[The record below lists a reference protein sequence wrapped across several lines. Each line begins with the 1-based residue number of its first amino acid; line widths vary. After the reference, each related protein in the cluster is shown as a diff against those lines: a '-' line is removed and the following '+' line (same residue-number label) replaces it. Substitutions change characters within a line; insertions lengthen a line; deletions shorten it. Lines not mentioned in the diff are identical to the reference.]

1 MAPTT
6 PTRLRNGLAA
16 LALLVLAT
24 SVTAAH
30 AATREYW
37 IVAEETEWD
46 YAPSFPTNLLSG
58 QPFTGDQRVFV
69 GDGEA
74 RIGRV
79 YTKAVFHE
87 YAENF
92 TARLPRGE
100 AESHLGILGPVIR
113 AEVGDTLLVH
123 FRNDTRFPAS
133 LHPHG
138 VLYQKDAE
146 GAMYMDGT
154 SGGDKADDSVAPGKT
169 FVYQWEVPERA
180 GPGPRDASS
189 VAWPYHSHVDSPRAV
204 NSGMIGVII
213 VTARGQARPDGS
225 PVDVDRE
232 FVTLFNVFDENQS
245 LYLEHNIQARAP
257 GIEDPES
264 DDFVESNLM
273 HAMNG
278 FLWGNNV
285 GYEMRVGER
294 VRWHVFG
301 MGTEVD
307 IHTPHWHGAT
317 LLWSGMRVDATEV
330 FPATVR
336 TLDLVPDV
344 PGKWMYH
351 CHVNDHIDAGM
362 MTTFTVLP
370 AAP

>member
-1 MAPTT
+1 MPRRVFFHSGTT
-6 PTRLRNGLAA
+6 VIAV
-16 LALLVLAT
+16 LVLLLGFSSGVNA
-24 SVTAAH
+24 V
-30 AATREYW
+30 TREYW
-37 IVAEETEWD
+37 IVAAETDWD
-46 YAPSFPTNLLSG
+46 YAPSHPANPLSG
-58 QPFTGDQRVFV
+58 KPFSEDQQVFV
-69 GDGEA
+69 GAGEG

-87 YAENF
+87 YTEHFAE
-92 TARLPRGE
+92 RIERG
-100 AESHLGILGPVIR
+100 ADQAHLGILGPLIR
-113 AEVGDTLLVH
+113 AEVGDTLVVH

-154 SGGDKADDSVAPGKT
+154 SGGDKADDHVAPGSGYT
-169 FVYQWEVPERA
+169 YNWEVPERA

-189 VAWPYHSHVDSPRAV
+189 VAWPYHSHVDSPRSV

-213 VTARGQARPDGS
+213 VTRKGMARPDGTPS
-225 PVDVDRE
+225 DVDRE

-245 LYLEHNIQARAP
+245 LYLGHNIRTRAP
-257 GIEDPES
+257 GVEDHED

-278 FLWGNNV
+278 FLWGNNL
-285 GYEMRVGER
+285 GYDMRLGER

-307 IHTPHWHGAT
+307 IHTPHWHGST
-317 LLWSGMRVDATEV
+317 LLWSGMRVDTTEV

-336 TLDLVPDV
+336 TLDFVPDV
-344 PGKWMYH
+344 PGTWMYH

-362 MTTFTVLP
+362 MTTYTVLP
-370 AAP
+370 AAR